1 MSSAAATSLICTP
14 GKLLNLTAVALN
26 RSPYLSI
33 LRGPAFATTHL
44 RPVRPGCQL
53 NRGKIGVGQQ
63 RAVRPHVG
71 HFVGPPLSSLTTIS
85 VSVAAEQSLVP
96 IRGQRSV

>member
-14 GKLLNLTAVALN
+14 GKLLNFTAVALN

-53 NRGKIGVGQQ
+53 
-63 RAVRPHVG
+63 
-71 HFVGPPLSSLTTIS
+71 
-85 VSVAAEQSLVP
+85 
-96 IRGQRSV
+96 

>member
-1 MSSAAATSLICTP
+1 MSSVAATSLICTP
-14 GKLLNLTAVALN
+14 GKLLSFTAVALN

-63 RAVRPHVG
+63 RAVRWHRRSAR
-71 HFVGPPLSSLTTIS
+71 L
-85 VSVAAEQSLVP
+85 VAWMDIVM
-96 IRGQRSV
+96 QRTATLETPTPKHRES